1 MFYSLPVNAGI
12 FKYYVEHLRD
22 FLIAGG
28 DPTVGA
34 KKQSEDDETPVF
46 RPVITA
52 LYSKFNAFELE
63 RICGTEAA
71 KEMLSKH
78 NKVSIVEF

>member
-1 MFYSLPVNAGI
+1 MNVIFYSLPFNAGI

-22 FLIAGG
+22 CMLER
-28 DPTVGA
+28 
-34 KKQSEDDETPVF
+34 QSTATDSKTAA

-63 RICGTEAA
+63 RICGTESA
-71 KEMLSKH
+71 KDMLSKH
-78 NKVSIVEF
+78 NKVSIVEY